1 MEKISII
8 VPVYNVRD
16 YVGNTIESLLNQH
29 YSNIELI
36 LINDGSTDDSLDIL
50 QSYARKDNRIVII
63 DKANGGTGSARNA
76 GLKIA
81 SGNFISF
88 VDGDDMLS
96 CDALSEN
103 IQFLLEDTAIDWVLF
118 PVIKKTDN
126 QKIKDYSGF
135 YPDQEKK
142 IYGNENII
150 HCYVKGYL
158 SGLACG
164 SILRKKTFKNI
175 FFPEKEFYEDSF
187 FFTDM
192 IATSKGCVLSNR
204 GAYYY
209 VQREGSAQL
218 KGISYDRL
226 VSKLHNLIYRNAL
239 LRKSNIYENYCNK
252 TEEEFYY
259 YLKTEKAKGI
269 EYADDI
275 KSLLLKGI
283 DHKIRINL
291 SKELK
296 ILIYK
301 IVGYKKL
308 YSIWKRYIEKNK

>member
-16 YVGNTIESLLNQH
+16 YIGNTIESLLNQ
-29 YSNIELI
+29 YYTNIELI

-50 QSYARKDNRIVII
+50 QSYVRKDNRIVII
-63 DKANGGTGSARNA
+63 DKANGGTGSARNV

-135 YPDQEKK
+135 CPNQEKK

-150 HCYVKGYL
+150 HYYVKGYL

-164 SILRKKTFKNI
+164 SILRKEVFKDI
-175 FFPEKEFYEDSF
+175 LFPEKEFYEDSF

-209 VQREGSAQL
+209 VQREGSSQL

-239 LRKSNIYENYCNK
+239 LRKNNIYENYCNK
-252 TEEEFYY
+252 IEDEFYY

-275 KSLLLKGI
+275 KCLLLKEI
-283 DHKIRINL
+283 NHKIKINFF
-291 SKELK
+291 KELK

-301 IVGYKKL
+301 IAGYKNIRPLQHFIK
-308 YSIWKRYIEKNK
+308 I